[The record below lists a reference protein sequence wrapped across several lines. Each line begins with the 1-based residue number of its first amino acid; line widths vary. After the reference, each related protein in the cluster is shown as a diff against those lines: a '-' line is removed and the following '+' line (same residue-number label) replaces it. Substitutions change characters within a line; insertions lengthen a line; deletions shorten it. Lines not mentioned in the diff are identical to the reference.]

1 MRGCVW
7 LTGGLALLGC
17 GAAAVPDGGGGGPV
31 SPLPA
36 NPAIETVASGFQ
48 FLEGPAHDTRGFLLF
63 CDTTGDAIHRRN
75 DADGALSVHRRPA
88 GQPNG
93 LAIDRDGQ
101 VYAAE
106 RGERRLTRQAPDGTL
121 TVLADR
127 FEGKRLNS
135 PNDLVLKSDGAVYFT
150 DPPFGLPQLTEGKEL
165 DFNGVFRWT
174 PTGGLEVLSRE
185 MTLPNGIQFSP
196 DERRLYV
203 NESRERRIY
212 VFDVAPSG
220 TLANRR
226 PFAELQGA
234 TPDWSADGLEV
245 DEEGNVYSAGPKGV
259 WAFAPDGT
267 PRGRLTFSENVTNLA
282 FGDRDRRSLYITG
295 LTTLYR
301 VRVNVP
307 GR

>member
-1 MRGCVW
+1 MRAWVW
-7 LTGGLALLGC
+7 LTGVLALLGC
-17 GAAAVPDGGGGGPV
+17 GAATGPIGGGGGPT

-36 NPAIETVASGFQ
+36 NVVIEPVATGYQ

-63 CDTTGDAIHRRN
+63 CDTTADVIHRRA

-93 LAIDRDGQ
+93 LAIDREGR
-101 VYAAE
+101 VYTAE
-106 RGERRLTRQAPDGTL
+106 RGARRLTRESADGTL

-127 FEGKRLNS
+127 YQGKRLNG
-135 PNDLVLKSDGAVYFT
+135 PNDLVIKSDGALYFT
-150 DPPFGLPQLTEGKEL
+150 DPPFGLPTMTEGKEL
-165 DFNGVFRWT
+165 DFNGIFRWT
-174 PTGGLEVLSRE
+174 EADGLELLSRE

-203 NESRERRIY
+203 NESRERRVY
-212 VFDVAPSG
+212 VFDVAATG
-220 TLANRR
+220 AIANRR
-226 PFAELQGA
+226 PFAELAGA
-234 TPDWSADGLEV
+234 TPNWSADGLEV

-259 WAFAPDGT
+259 WVFAPDGAAW
-267 PRGRLTFSENVTNLA
+267 GRLSFPENVTNLA
-282 FGDRDRRSLYITG
+282 FGDRDRRSLYVTG

-301 VRVNVP
+301 VRMNVA